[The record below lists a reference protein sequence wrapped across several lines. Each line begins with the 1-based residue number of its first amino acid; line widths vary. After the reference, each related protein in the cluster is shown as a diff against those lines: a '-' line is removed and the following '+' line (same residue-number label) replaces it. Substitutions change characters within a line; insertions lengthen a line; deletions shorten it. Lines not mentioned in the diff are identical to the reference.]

1 MGRRVGAWLVAA
13 VVTAALVVGGVVV
26 ASGRDR
32 EPAMLPPL
40 DLNDAQT
47 TAAASEGAA
56 AATEPARVGVP
67 TPAARPYDIGDA
79 PQFWPSV
86 TYRLR
91 GSLPDLPDRAQ
102 AWKLGRDADPG
113 RMDALAAALG
123 LRGRL
128 KQDQAGWTVSDGTST
143 LRVNRLAGLPWSY
156 GNVVVGAC
164 VGGPWS
170 PAGPTGDRGI
180 QCLTKDTAT
189 AKDPKAGAAG
199 GGAVAGTTGPG
210 AGSPAS
216 PGTARPVV
224 PGRIARSL
232 PRPADLPSRET
243 AERIARELA
252 AKAGLGLDGATVRVA
267 DGYAARVVTIAPAV
281 GGLPTHGVAWM
292 VSVGPKGRVQ
302 YASGW
307 LATPQPADTYPL
319 MSEAEGLER
328 LRERSAFWPPI
339 LRPNVAEGARVKG
352 VPCPPATRVPCSGKP
367 LPKQTVTITGVRL
380 GLQLTPGV
388 ARGSRPADVA
398 FLLPAYLF
406 DLEGGWTDVQSVV
419 AVQDRYLT
427 PPPKT
432 TQPQPAPADPDQ
444 PASSP

>member
-13 VVTAALVVGGVVV
+13 VVTAALVVGAVVV
-26 ASGRDR
+26 AGGRDR
-32 EPAMLPPL
+32 EPAVLPPL
-40 DLNDAQT
+40 DLDGAQAT
-47 TAAASEGAA
+47 GASAE
-56 AATEPARVGVP
+56 AATEPTRTP
-67 TPAARPYDIGDA
+67 TPAARPYDAGDGPLLRPA
-79 PQFWPSV
+79 V

-91 GSLPDLPDRAQ
+91 GSLPDLPDRAR
-102 AWKLGRDADPG
+102 AWTLGRDADGG
-113 RMDALAAALG
+113 RMAALAAALG
-123 LRGRL
+123 LRGQL
-128 KQDQAGWTVSDGTST
+128 KREQAGWVLSDGTAT

-156 GNVVVGAC
+156 GNVVAVAC
-164 VGGPWS
+164 TGGPWS

-180 QCLTKDTAT
+180 QCHTKDPVT

-199 GGAVAGTTGPG
+199 GGAVTGTTGSG
-210 AGSPAS
+210 AGSPSS

-224 PGRIARSL
+224 PERIARSL

-267 DGYAARVVTIAPAV
+267 DGYAARMVTIAPAV
-281 GGLPTHGVAWM
+281 DGQPTHGVAWT

-319 MSEAEGLER
+319 MSEAEALKR

-339 LRPNVAEGARVKG
+339 LRPDVAAAARVRE
-352 VPCPPATRVPCSGKP
+352 VPCPPATLVPCTGRRA
-367 LPKQTVTITGVRL
+367 PKQTVTITGVRL

-388 ARGSRPADVA
+388 AKGSSVA
-398 FLLPAYLF
+398 EVAYLLPAYLF
-406 DLEGGWTDVQSVV
+406 DLEGGWTDVQAVV
-419 AVQDRYLT
+419 AVQDRYLSR
-427 PPPKT
+427 P
-432 TQPQPAPADPDQ
+432 
-444 PASSP
+444 

>member
-13 VVTAALVVGGVVV
+13 GVTAALVVGGVV
-26 ASGRDR
+26 AAGGGRDR

-40 DLNDAQT
+40 ELNDAQT
-47 TAAASEGAA
+47 TAA

-79 PQFWPSV
+79 PTLWPAV
-86 TYRLR
+86 TYQLR
-91 GSLPDLPDRAQ
+91 GSLPDLPDRAR
-102 AWKLGRDADPG
+102 AWRLGTDADRG
-113 RMDALAAALG
+113 RLAALVAALG

-128 KQDQAGWTVSDGTST
+128 EQDQAGWTVSDGGAT

-156 GNVVVGAC
+156 SNVVVGTC
-164 VGGPWS
+164 VVGPWS
-170 PAGPTGDRGI
+170 PDSPASGRGI
-180 QCLTKDTAT
+180 QCLTTDTAT
-189 AKDPKAGAAG
+189 ARDAKAGAAG
-199 GGAVAGTTGPG
+199 GGAGGRTTGSG

-216 PGTARPVV
+216 PGSARPVV
-224 PGRIARSL
+224 PGRLIKPL
-232 PRPADLPSRET
+232 PRPADLPSREA

-252 AKAGLGLDGATVRVA
+252 AKAGLALDGATVRVA
-267 DGYAARVVTIAPAV
+267 DGYAARVVTISPAV
-281 GGLPTHGVAWM
+281 GGQPTHGVAWT

-307 LATPQPADTYPL
+307 LATP
-319 MSEAEGLER
+319 
-328 LRERSAFWPPI
+328 
-339 LRPNVAEGARVKG
+339 
-352 VPCPPATRVPCSGKP
+352 VPCTGKP

-380 GLQLTPGV
+380 GLQLAPGLPK
-388 ARGSRPADVA
+388 GSRPADVA

-406 DLEGGWTDVQSVV
+406 DLEGGWTDIQSVV
-419 AVQDRYLT
+419 AVQDRSLT

-432 TQPQPAPADPDQ
+432 IQPQPAPANPDQ

>member
-13 VVTAALVVGGVVV
+13 VVTAALVVGGVV
-26 ASGRDR
+26 AAGGGRDR

-40 DLNDAQT
+40 ELNDAQT
-47 TAAASEGAA
+47 TAAAAE

-79 PQFWPSV
+79 PTLWPAV
-86 TYRLR
+86 TYQLR

-102 AWKLGRDADPG
+102 AWRLGTDADSG
-113 RMDALAAALG
+113 RLAALVAALG

-128 KQDQAGWTVSDGTST
+128 EQDQAGWTTSDGGTT

-156 GNVVVGAC
+156 SNVVVGTC

-170 PAGPTGDRGI
+170 PDSPASGRGI
-180 QCLTKDTAT
+180 QCLTTDTAT

-199 GGAVAGTTGPG
+199 GGAGGGTTGSG

-216 PGTARPVV
+216 PGSARPVL
-224 PGRIARSL
+224 PGRLIKPL
-232 PRPADLPSRET
+232 PRPADLPSREA

-252 AKAGLGLDGATVRVA
+252 AKAGLALDGATVRVA
-267 DGYAARVVTIAPAV
+267 DGYAARVVTISPAV
-281 GGLPTHGVAWM
+281 GGQPTHGVAWT
-292 VSVGPKGRVQ
+292 VSVGPRGRVQ

-319 MSEAEGLER
+319 ISEAEGLQR

-339 LRPNVAEGARVKG
+339 LRPNVVEGARVKG
-352 VPCPPATRVPCSGKP
+352 VPCPPATRVPCTGKP

-380 GLQLTPGV
+380 GLQLAPGV
-388 ARGSRPADVA
+388 PKGSRPADVA

-406 DLEGGWTDVQSVV
+406 DLEGGWTDIQSVV

-432 TQPQPAPADPDQ
+432 IQPQPAPANPDQ